1 MERAVALLTL
11 VLLLVSLPTFAS
23 SSNSFAFNGSANSVA
38 ATQQISQGSGGPF
51 SYSSFVGDAGDTFGN
66 CIVGQLC
73 TSSAV
78 IVPISILPV
87 DIPVVTSSGCLGSVC
102 SALDVGVTGSLALI
116 YNFSFM
122 TPNLKDG
129 TPFSFTVPLQVNGVV
144 TALGPNGF
152 LQKLWTVDFTAKGT
166 ATFIGFASSGA
177 ITFDE
182 ANFSYS
188 GTATVVPEPTTLL
201 LSGSGMVA
209 VYWRSRRKFR
219 G

>member
-1 MERAVALLTL
+1 MFAGPKDIRGPQRMRPKLFPTSHNRGARRESKSHHPFFR
-11 VLLLVSLPTFAS
+11 SL
-23 SSNSFAFNGSANSVA
+23 
-38 ATQQISQGSGGPF
+38 
-51 SYSSFVGDAGDTFGN
+51 
-66 CIVGQLC
+66 
-73 TSSAV
+73 
-78 IVPISILPV
+78 
-87 DIPVVTSSGCLGSVC
+87 
-102 SALDVGVTGSLALI
+102 LDVGVTGSLALI